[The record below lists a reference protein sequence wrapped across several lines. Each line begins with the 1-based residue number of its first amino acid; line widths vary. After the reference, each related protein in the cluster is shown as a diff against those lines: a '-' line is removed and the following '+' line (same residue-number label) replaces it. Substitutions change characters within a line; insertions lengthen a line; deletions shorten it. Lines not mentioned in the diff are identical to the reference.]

1 MHTPTQTS
9 SELEMSYTKED
20 FSRDWDEICR
30 MAASDKPDDI
40 HQLVQWEMART
51 HKALVEYWVQV
62 EKVCG
67 LSWFDLDTKHLAL
80 KILGIQVQCI
90 SDVIDASGV
99 FLVL

>member
-1 MHTPTQTS
+1 MYALAKYRGEEAGIKASNTRQDMHTPTQTS

-30 MAASDKPDDI
+30 MAASDKPDNI

-67 LSWFDLDTKHLAL
+67 LS
-80 KILGIQVQCI
+80 
-90 SDVIDASGV
+90 
-99 FLVL
+99 